1 MFVRQKY
8 DNMDVKPERRKKAM
22 NNALY
27 PRIAVRVTPLI
38 LEELRLLAEQ
48 REVSISVIVKEAIIA
63 YLEEKA

>member
-1 MFVRQKY
+1 
-8 DNMDVKPERRKKAM
+8 M

-38 LEELRLLAEQ
+38 LEELRQLAEQ